1 VTVNLKSNVM
11 KRTMVAAIALSA
23 TLGMAACG
31 TDSTTDTAS
40 SPAAA
45 TSSSAQY
52 GRPAPIATVPAI
64 PAGGDTSVAL
74 DQGFVDALTSLGV
87 TPGVLGTAT
96 LADGAVDFPITGG
109 QVTVYDKDSG
119 YRPFVQGSIFHQ
131 GSGLSLTAGGTTVQ
145 LENFVVDPGKPAQL
159 FGDVSVNGTLAVAS
173 APLFNLNGTTLEPI
187 TVDADGNA
195 ILTGTKVELT
205 SAAADLLNQT
215 FGVTAITP
223 NLLIGVATLTV
234 PTA

>member
-1 VTVNLKSNVM
+1 MNLKKNLA
-11 KRTMVAAIALSA
+11 KRSMVAAIALSA

-31 TDSTTDTAS
+31 TTDSTQTNT

-45 TSSSAQY
+45 TSSTGGY
-52 GRPAPIATVPAI
+52 GRPAPVATVPAI
-64 PAGGDTSVAL
+64 SGGDTSVAL
-74 DQGFVDALTSLGV
+74 DQGFVDALTTLGV
-87 TPGVLGTAT
+87 TPGTLGTAT

-119 YRPFVQGSIFHQ
+119 YRPFVQGTIFHQ

-145 LENFVVDPGKPAQL
+145 LENFVVDPGKPATL
-159 FGDVSVNGTLAVAS
+159 FGDVSVNGELAVPS
-173 APLFNLNGTTLEPI
+173 APLFNLNGSTLEPI
-187 TVDADGNA
+187 EVDAQGNA

-205 SAAADLLNQT
+205 AAAADLLNQT

-223 NLLIGVATLTV
+223 NLLIGIATLTV